1 MHKSQIFRYTG
12 CWIPFAPLCNLYMQ
26 KSHEHNKDIFL
37 NYIQFYMKKSI
48 YFDAICF
55 HLLLQRNFQKFV
67 VLKRCFFG
75 KFCQFVKLLLFSSKN
90 SKNKIKKFPYR
101 TKSSLLDQSIR
112 SKPVFWKD
120 MSTFLIFL

>member
-1 MHKSQIFRYTG
+1 MLVICLIYL
-12 CWIPFAPLCNLYMQ
+12 FAPLCYSYMGR
-26 KSHEHNKDIFL
+26 SHEKNKDAFL

-48 YFDAICF
+48 YFTDKCF
-55 HLLLQRNFQKFV
+55 HRLFLDDFLKFV
-67 VLKRCFFG
+67 VSKRCFFG

-120 MSTFLIFL
+120 MSTFLFFL